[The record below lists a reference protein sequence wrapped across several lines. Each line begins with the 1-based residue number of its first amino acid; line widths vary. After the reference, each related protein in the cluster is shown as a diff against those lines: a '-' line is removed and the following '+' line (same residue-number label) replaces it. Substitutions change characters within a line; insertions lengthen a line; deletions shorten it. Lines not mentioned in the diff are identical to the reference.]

1 MCGPKSAWC
10 GACARCARIAFRAS
24 EEAVA
29 AGVER
34 HDRLHPFVVSAA
46 ANLATFAA
54 AYRHDVA
61 EVERLQAWAEPYFAD
76 SWDGIGAVLGL
87 CYRGLAYWL
96 MLENQRA
103 EQYYRQALR
112 RARRSG
118 GSHSYTARLSSSLLG
133 ELLYERGDLAEA
145 GLLLD
150 EGYRL
155 GPEGGSVDFKIARYV
170 TGARIKALGGDRL
183 AAMDRLNEAARI
195 ARMLELPRLA
205 ALTENERIRSGLPPH
220 PEFGVLPLAS
230 YEAPCA
236 DRRSRRAH
244 RATRGGD
251 GNPRPA
257 GRPGSVERELACRWA
272 QEWVD
277 RFTTTNR
284 LRARIQARRL
294 LVACLAAAGRR
305 EEAKATLV
313 VVLAECARAEMV
325 RYIPDGGPQVVA
337 TLADLL
343 ADLRAGRWRAE
354 LAPVPANS
362 WNAWPPPEW
371 CTRFDGDGRATTE
384 AEGAH
389 VDHGGGSIRSRCDC
403 RGPRR
408 APRDQSVGDEPESDR
423 TANPDAGGQQ
433 RLAFEPSHRG
443 RAGGGDGDGHGWVVA
458 RIGSAGTAGFRG
470 ATRLCR
476 RRGPPTGTA
485 PRGCGGSVAS
495 AGSSLIS
502 AAASSEL
509 GPRRHQSRILTRMC
523 CCGR

>member
-1 MCGPKSAWC
+1 MATLIGLVGKLPANIVETRPRLQLALAWANICCIGFRPPKRRWRGGGDDRGSGPQRRRDR
-10 GACARCARIAFRAS
+10 RCAGRSQRGAGRAR
-24 EEAVA
+24 VA
-29 AGVER
+29 RRSPFGYRGSSRRRCER

-54 AYRHDVA
+54 VYRHDVD

-96 MLENQRA
+96 MLENQQA

-118 GSHSYTARLSSSLLG
+118 GSHSYTARLASSMLG

-230 YEAPCA
+230 YDA
-236 DRRSRRAH
+236 RRAPTDAVDELTVQH
-244 RATRGGD
+244 EEATAIRALLVDGD
-251 GNPRPA
+251 Q
-257 GRPGSVERELACRWA
+257 SKRELACRWA

-284 LRARIQARRL
+284 PRARIQARRL

-305 EEAKATLV
+305 DEAKATLA
-313 VVLAECARAEMV
+313 VVLADCARAEMV
-325 RYIPDGGPQVVA
+325 RYIPDGGPQVMA
-337 TLADLL
+337 TLADLH
-343 ADLRAGRWRAE
+343 ADHRAGRWRAD
-354 LAPVPANS
+354 
-362 WNAWPPPEW
+362 WPPMP
-371 CTRFDGDGRATTE
+371 
-384 AEGAH
+384 
-389 VDHGGGSIRSRCDC
+389 VDFVER
-403 RGPRR
+403 
-408 APRDQSVGDEPESDR
+408 
-423 TANPDAGGQQ
+423 
-433 RLAFEPSHRG
+433 
-443 RAGGGDGDGHGWVVA
+443 VVA
-458 RIGSAGTAGFRG
+458 AGVVHT
-470 ATRLCR
+470 
-476 RRGPPTGTA
+476 
-485 PRGCGGSVAS
+485 V
-495 AGSSLIS
+495 
-502 AAASSEL
+502 
-509 GPRRHQSRILTRMC
+509 
-523 CCGR
+523 